1 MNFFTSFLITLEN
14 SELQL
19 ESKVFVRYE
28 TVFNENKKVGF
39 VPESILNPDF
49 FKVSSEPRNKTVV
62 SLFFGC
68 SKS

>member
-19 ESKVFVRYE
+19 ESKVFVRDK

-49 FKVSSEPRNKTVV
+49 
-62 SLFFGC
+62 
-68 SKS
+68 